1 MRHGVGHKQQSG
13 IAACIQ
19 HKQNI
24 GQLTADMQVCAD
36 TPIGNEMI
44 RGISGGQ
51 KKRVTLGEK
60 LVGPKQV
67 PGSRQLV
74 ADTSCMPVCDR
85 ACHQQLSLNCCFCE

>member
-1 MRHGVGHKQQSG
+1 MTG
-13 IAACIQ
+13 Q
-19 HKQNI
+19 HVSIRSVDLTRVQNY
-24 GQLTADMQVCAD
+24 GGRTCMLRQGSWLQVCAD

-67 PGSRQLV
+67 RLTPTCCVRCPDLV
-74 ADTSCMPVCDR
+74 
-85 ACHQQLSLNCCFCE
+85 LNTG

>member
-1 MRHGVGHKQQSG
+1 MRLALVR
-13 IAACIQ
+13 
-19 HKQNI
+19 
-24 GQLTADMQVCAD
+24 QVCAD

-67 PGSRQLV
+67 
-74 ADTSCMPVCDR
+74 R
-85 ACHQQLSLNCCFCE
+85 AIFSLPCQ